1 MAEKT
6 ESIETMA
13 MLAKKACPT
22 LKSLSTQ
29 TKNHVLSALKK
40 KLLDNKNKI
49 FAANEEDCK
58 EGKAKGI
65 GSALL
70 DRLAL
75 NEKGLNNLIKSIDEI
90 INLPDPIGEVV
101 RGLTLPNGLQL
112 VTKRVPIGVI
122 MTIYESRPN
131 VTIDVAALSFKAGNA
146 CILRGGKEAFQT
158 NVVLSDL
165 FKEVLKE
172 ENLPTAAVTFVSNTD
187 REAMIPLL
195 KLDRYIDLVVPR
207 GGEALIRFVTENARI
222 PVVKHD
228 KGVTNLFVDKSARP
242 EIVNSIVLNSKAQ
255 RPAVCNALENLILH
269 KDYPESKELLSELQ
283 KSNVEI
289 YVEPDYLN
297 LLPGLKLVSEDLYS
311 EEFLDLR
318 LSVKFVSNLDEAI
331 RFIET
336 YSSGHTEC
344 ILSESQESI
353 LRFQNE
359 IDSAAIFVNCSTR
372 FHDGGEFQLGAE
384 VGISTGKLHVRGP
397 MGLPH
402 LTTTT
407 TYLTGSGQIRG

>member
-172 ENLPTAAVTFVSNTD
+172 ENLPSASVTFVSNTD

-242 EIVNSIVLNSKAQ
+242 EIVTSIVLNSKAQ
-255 RPAVCNALENLILH
+255 RPAVCNALENLIVH
-269 KDYPESKELLSELQ
+269 KDYPESKELLSQLQ
-283 KSNVEI
+283 KSNIEI
-289 YVEPDYLN
+289 YVEADYLN

-331 RFIET
+331 QFIET

-344 ILSESQESI
+344 ILSESAESI
-353 LRFQNE
+353 LKFQSE